1 MRDANKVGARYILI
15 LGENELLDKS
25 IMFKDLK
32 NGKQEKI
39 KQINIIDFFD
49 NLAN

>member
-1 MRDANKVGARYILI
+1 MRDANKVGADYVLI

-32 NGKQEKI
+32 MVNRKKLN
-39 KQINIIDFFD
+39 K
-49 NLAN
+49 

>member
-1 MRDANKVGARYILI
+1 MRDANKVGARCILI

-25 IMFKDLK
+25 IMFKDLE